1 MQVSDAQGN
10 VQAELFKSNAVS
22 NENLA
27 SVVTEVCRW
36 FAERFGAF
44 EVGNLEE
51 SVVATVR
58 ELVDTAIGEGEDGLI
73 HAVSLA
79 LALKSFFQHCSVF
92 SDYLR
97 NKLANAVDNALTTK
111 DRERSVLRVPPEV
124 ISRAVA
130 LVPSLEELEDVV
142 IKSVKLS
149 IAKPLTIADLRELAK
164 EGRVAVVFDSRRHRY
179 QITIK
184 IKDLFTNTD
193 AEVIITLSNEKVN
206 TVLKYGYKTDKKPRK
221 GEGRGGTEEGE
232 KEEESNRLFDLVPR
246 ILEPY
251 ASLFLKH
258 GWIPAFSSIEFVK
271 FMLEI
276 EEKDRSAFNTTRDEL
291 RTILLNALKKFKFTT
306 VSYKDGTRLYDP
318 LFVTNLKEYVYI
330 DEDNKELI
338 VPSRFFAEI
347 ETRSGYKSAL
357 VNLLLKEGLLKT
369 KHATYT
375 FARKDKTDDKT
386 TLNVAIFYLN
396 KLAELLGFDPKD
408 LMREE
413 GLDISKL
420 LELKENEAGGDGDA
434 VGQ

>member
-1 MQVSDAQGN
+1 MQTSDAQGN
-10 VQAELFKSNAVS
+10 MQVGFFKANAVS
-22 NENLA
+22 EESLSN
-27 SVVTEVCRW
+27 VVAEVCKW
-36 FAERFGAF
+36 FARRFGAF

-58 ELVDTAIGEGEDGLI
+58 ELVDTAIGEDEGELI
-73 HAVSLA
+73 HAISLA

-124 ISRAVA
+124 INKAA
-130 LVPSLEELEDVV
+130 DLVPSPEELKDVV
-142 IKSVKLS
+142 IRSVKLS
-149 IAKPLTIADLRELAK
+149 IARSLTIAELRELAK
-164 EGRVAVVFDSRRHRY
+164 EGRVAVVFDSGKHRY
-179 QITIK
+179 KITIK
-184 IKDLFTNTD
+184 LKDLFTGAD
-193 AEVIITLSNEKVN
+193 AEVTITLSNEKVN
-206 TVLKYGYKTDKKPRK
+206 TVLKYGYKIDEKPRK
-221 GEGRGGTEEGE
+221 GRERGRI
-232 KEEESNRLFDLVPR
+232 EEEEREGDVNQLFDLVPR

-258 GWIPAFSSIEFVK
+258 GWVPAFSSIEFVK
-271 FMLEI
+271 FILEV
-276 EEKDRSAFNTTRDEL
+276 EEKDQAVFNTTRDEL
-291 RTILLNALKKFKFTT
+291 RAVLLNALKKFSFTT

-318 LFVTNLKEYVYI
+318 LFVTNPKEYVYI

-347 ETRSGYKSAL
+347 EVRSGYKSAL

-369 KHATYT
+369 KHTTYT
-375 FARKDKTDDKT
+375 FARKDNLDDKT
-386 TLNVAIFYLN
+386 TLNVAVFYLN

-408 LMREE
+408 LMKKESV
-413 GLDISKL
+413 DISKL
-420 LELKENEAGGDGDA
+420 IELKENEAGGDGSV